1 MTPAP
6 VRKRGNSRGMAAW
19 LGCAASA
26 ALAGLVRAT
35 SGPLPAP
42 SETGARSRTTLR
54 PSDRQLVGS
63 SSGRPL
69 RGPPV
74 RGGKVSVSA
83 EGQFR
88 VSPNTLRG
96 PARWVSLRSPSKPPL
111 PSKPAPSKPAS
122 VGVPSKPAPS
132 VGVPSKPFTVGVP
145 SKPFRWVSLRS
156 PLRWVSLR
164 SPLPC
169 EVLHGGCPFE
179 APLRSPSRSP
189 PHGGCPFEAFEA
201 PPTVGVPSKP
211 RLRSLEAPPHG
222 GCPFEALL
230 RSPRFEALA
239 SKPSCVALPRKR
251 RVWWL
256 PLTELPHKARGW
268 HNGNELPRILENAE
282 PIDAW
287 ISVEFVL
294 DRADIGA
301 VEHVGALREYREPMG
316 GPAPRA
322 APRPRPSVPWQAA
335 QARS

>member
-96 PARWVSLRSPSKPPL
+96 PARWVSLRSPFDPEGGSVFVSPGGQFWCRLTGSLRSPPRSPPRWVSL
-111 PSKPAPSKPAS
+111 RSPHLRSPEASSVGVPSKPFLRSPEALPRWVSLRSPPRWVSLRSPPLRSPPRWVSLRSPRLGGCPFEAPSPSKPAS
-122 VGVPSKPAPS
+122 VGVPSKPVPFEAPSPSKPAS
-132 VGVPSKPFTVGVP
+132 VGVPSKPVASVGVP
-145 SKPFRWVSLRS
+145 SKPVLEARRRWVSLRS
-156 PLRWVSLR
+156 P
-164 SPLPC
+164 
-169 EVLHGGCPFE
+169 
-179 APLRSPSRSP
+179 
-189 PHGGCPFEAFEA
+189 
-201 PPTVGVPSKP
+201 PSKP
-211 RLRSLEAPPHG
+211 
-222 GCPFEALL
+222 
-230 RSPRFEALA
+230 A
-239 SKPSCVALPRKR
+239 SKPGSVGTTAEEDAADRK
-251 RVWWL
+251 
-256 PLTELPHKARGW
+256 
-268 HNGNELPRILENAE
+268 
-282 PIDAW
+282 
-287 ISVEFVL
+287 VL
-294 DRADIGA
+294 RHQRD
-301 VEHVGALREYREPMG
+301 ET
-316 GPAPRA
+316 
-322 APRPRPSVPWQAA
+322 S
-335 QARS
+335 